1 MGLESQNRA
10 VTLITGASDGI
21 GAELAH
27 VFAANGHELVLVA
40 RRQDKLQ
47 ALADQIKMTSGK
59 APLVIALDLI
69 KPDAVSLLVAQLN
82 AAGLSIQYLINNA
95 GFGLMGRIAELNTT
109 EQLDIV
115 KLNSQALTAL
125 TLEFLPQL
133 IQHKG
138 GLLNVASV
146 AAFMPG
152 PGFTIYYATKAYVR
166 SFTEGL
172 AEELKPFG
180 VKVSCLCPG
189 PVATGFQA
197 RAGFDFSGSMG
208 AMKPAMLSARV
219 VAQQGYA
226 GLMAGKRIVIPG
238 VVNKLLVFFARL
250 TPRSLL
256 LPILAAAQ
264 KKR

>member
-47 ALADQIKMTSGK
+47 ALADLIKMTSGK
-59 APLVIALDLI
+59 APLVITLDLI
-69 KPDAVSLLVAQLN
+69 KPDAISLLVAQLN

-95 GFGLMGRIAELNTT
+95 GFGLMGRIAELNAT

-197 RAGFDFSGSMG
+197 RAGFDF
-208 AMKPAMLSARV
+208 LVRW
-219 VAQQGYA
+219 AQ
-226 GLMAGKRIVIPG
+226 
-238 VVNKLLVFFARL
+238 
-250 TPRSLL
+250 
-256 LPILAAAQ
+256 
-264 KKR
+264 

>member
-1 MGLESQNRA
+1 
-10 VTLITGASDGI
+10 
-21 GAELAH
+21 
-27 VFAANGHELVLVA
+27 
-40 RRQDKLQ
+40 
-47 ALADQIKMTSGK
+47 
-59 APLVIALDLI
+59 
-69 KPDAVSLLVAQLN
+69 
-82 AAGLSIQYLINNA
+82 
-95 GFGLMGRIAELNTT
+95 
-109 EQLDIV
+109 
-115 KLNSQALTAL
+115 
-125 TLEFLPQL
+125 
-133 IQHKG
+133 
-138 GLLNVASV
+138 
-146 AAFMPG
+146 MPG

-238 VVNKLLVFFARL
+238 VVNKLLVFS
-250 TPRSLL
+250 PD
-256 LPILAAAQ
+256 
-264 KKR
+264 

>member
-1 MGLESQNRA
+1 MSIEGQRRS

-27 VFAANGHELVLVA
+27 VFAKNGHELVLVA

-47 ALADQIKMTSGK
+47 ALADQIKTTSGK
-59 APLVIALDLI
+59 APVVIALDLI
-69 KPDAVSLLVAQLN
+69 KADAVTQLVTQLN
-82 AAGLSIQYLINNA
+82 SAGLSIQYLVNNA
-95 GFGLMGRIAELNTT
+95 GFGLIGRAVELNAA
-109 EQLDIV
+109 EQLDII
-115 KLNSQALTAL
+115 KLNCEALTAL

-133 IQHKG
+133 ILHKG

-172 AEELKPFG
+172 VEELKPLG
-180 VKVSCLCPG
+180 VRVSCLCPG

-197 RAGFDFSGSMG
+197 RAGFDFSGPMG
-208 AMKPAMLSARV
+208 AMKPAMLSSRD
-219 VAQQGYA
+219 VAQQGYS
-226 GLMAGKRIVIPG
+226 GLMADKTIVIPG
-238 VVNKLLVFFARL
+238 VVNKFLVFFARL
-250 TPRSLL
+250 TPRALL

>member
-47 ALADQIKMTSGK
+47 ALADLIKMTSGK
-59 APLVIALDLI
+59 APLVITLDLI
-69 KPDAVSLLVAQLN
+69 KPDAISLLVAQLN

-95 GFGLMGRIAELNTT
+95 GFGLMGRIAELNAT

-250 TPRSLL
+250 TPRALL